1 MTSSFVGANI
11 CFLKNSSVKNTEL
24 MYGLLHTN
32 AWTFC
37 LTILLSFILE
47 KHTVLLL

>member
-11 CFLKNSSVKNTEL
+11 CFLKNTEL